1 MTERP
6 ATDVAP
12 ETASLGPDNAQNAEP
27 ARSLGSDAWESLR
40 RRPIFWISAIL
51 IAIMLVMAVFPQ
63 LFTFFSPNPDPLY
76 ADQTKIRQPPGPDAW
91 FGRDG
96 QGFDVYSRTIYGA
109 RSSILVGVLATLSTV
124 LIGGVVGIFAG
135 FYGKWVDAVLSRIGD
150 IFFAVPLL
158 LGGILILYTFPSDFT
173 TPYLIVVS
181 KVVLA
186 LGILG
191 WPRIARIM
199 RASVLQVKPQDYV
212 QAARALGARPGRIIG
227 GHVLPNAFAPV
238 IVVAT
243 IDLGVYIATEAT
255 LSFLGIG
262 LQPPIVSW
270 GVMISDASA
279 LGMLRA
285 APHMLLFPSLFLS
298 VTVLAFIMLG
308 DAIRDAF
315 DPKSR

>member
-1 MTERP
+1 MPAAGGGEPTTEK
-6 ATDVAP
+6 
-12 ETASLGPDNAQNAEP
+12 

-40 RRPIFWISAIL
+40 RRPIFWVSSTLILLMLLMAI
-51 IAIMLVMAVFPQ
+51 FPQ
-63 LFTFFSPNPDPLY
+63 LFTFFSPNPDPLF
-76 ADQTKIRQPPGPDAW
+76 ADQTKVRQPPSADAW

-109 RSSILVGVLATLSTV
+109 RSSILVGVLASLGTV
-124 LIGGVVGIFAG
+124 LLGGIVGIIAG
-135 FYGKWVDAVLSRIGD
+135 FYGRWVDATLSRVAD

-158 LGGILILYTFPSDFT
+158 LGGILILYTFPSDFN
-173 TPYLIVVS
+173 TPYLLVVG
-181 KVVLA
+181 KVVFALA
-186 LGILG
+186 ILG

-212 QAARALGARPGRIIG
+212 QAARALGASPGRIIT

-270 GVMISDASA
+270 GIMISDASA

-308 DAIRDAF
+308 DAVRDAF

>member
-1 MTERP
+1 MTERST
-6 ATDVAP
+6 TDVAP
-12 ETASLGPDNAQNAEP
+12 ESVGITAGAEP
-27 ARSLGSDAWESLR
+27 TSDKARSLGSDAWEKLR
-40 RRPIFWISAIL
+40 RQPIFWISSIL
-51 IAIMLVMAVFPQ
+51 ILIMVTMAIAPQ
-63 LFTFFSPNPDPLY
+63 LFTFFSPEPDPYL
-76 ADQTKIRQPPGPDAW
+76 ADQNRIREKPGPTAW

-96 QGFDVYSRTIYGA
+96 QGFDVYARTIYGA
-109 RSSILVGVLATLSTV
+109 RASILVGVLATAFTLV
-124 LIGGVVGIFAG
+124 LGSVIGIFAG
-135 FYGKWVDAVLSRIGD
+135 FYGKWLDAVLSRLGD

-173 TPYLIVVS
+173 TPYLLVVG
-181 KVVLA
+181 KVVVA

-212 QAARALGARPGRIIG
+212 QAARALGASPGRIIS

-243 IDLGVYIATEAT
+243 IDLGVFIATEAT

-262 LQPPIVSW
+262 LQPPTVSW
-270 GVMISDASA
+270 GVMISAASA

-308 DAIRDAF
+308 DAVRDAF